1 MKIAVTLVLP
11 AYNEE
16 PNIER
21 AINDARPMLE
31 YMSDDWEIVVVDDGS
46 RDKTADIV
54 KHMAKHN
61 CRIRLVQ
68 HAKNKGY
75 GQALI
80 TGFYSAKKEWVW
92 LSAADNQFE
101 PREILKLLPFANDYD
116 MVAGCRHKR
125 QDPAYR
131 RLYARLYNGLIQ
143 TVLGIRVKDLN
154 CGFKL
159 IRRRVFDAFKLE
171 SQGALI
177 DAELFKRCSI
187 KGFSVKEVAVEHK
200 PRELGE
206 QTGGNLFV
214 VIGMFVELLKLK
226 MRLKG

>member
-80 TGFYSAKKEWVW
+80 TGFYS
-92 LSAADNQFE
+92 
-101 PREILKLLPFANDYD
+101 
-116 MVAGCRHKR
+116 
-125 QDPAYR
+125 
-131 RLYARLYNGLIQ
+131 
-143 TVLGIRVKDLN
+143 
-154 CGFKL
+154 
-159 IRRRVFDAFKLE
+159 
-171 SQGALI
+171 
-177 DAELFKRCSI
+177 
-187 KGFSVKEVAVEHK
+187 
-200 PRELGE
+200 
-206 QTGGNLFV
+206 
-214 VIGMFVELLKLK
+214 
-226 MRLKG
+226 